1 MAASRKLL
9 LDVMTKVAAKHGR
22 DAVITII
29 TETAKKSEYSATKL
43 TLIREADIATAYAA
57 ANALVGE

>member
-1 MAASRKLL
+1 
-9 LDVMTKVAAKHGR
+9 MTKVAAKHGR